1 MKKQFGQLGL
11 ALFALAMLA
20 NTALACPGCAA
31 SLSTQAGTS
40 AEVVWGR
47 SFCMSIYFMLFVV
60 HVLIGYAFY
69 KVYKVIKAE
78 DVRHQAKN

>member
-1 MKKQFGQLGL
+1 MKKLIVALLVVFL
-11 ALFALAMLA
+11 ATSYFA
-20 NTALACPGCAA
+20 NQALACPGCAA

-40 AEVVWGR
+40 QEVIWGR

-60 HVLIGYAFY
+60 HVLIGFAGY

-78 DVRHQAKN
+78 DKRYEAKN